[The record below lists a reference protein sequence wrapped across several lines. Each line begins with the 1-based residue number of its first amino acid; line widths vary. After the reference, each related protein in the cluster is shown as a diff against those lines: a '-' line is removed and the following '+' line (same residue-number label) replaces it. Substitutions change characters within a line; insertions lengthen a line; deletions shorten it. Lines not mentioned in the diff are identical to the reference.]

1 MNKRNRQSGFSL
13 IELLIVIAIIG
24 IIAAVAVPQLL
35 KSRIPA
41 NEAAAIQNLKRFN
54 EAQLTFSISRNNLY
68 GDTNTLY
75 TDKQISQGI
84 AEQLGA
90 TGKAISKAGYEG
102 SAASTADGPGG
113 LGTGYAV
120 ELHPTSPGATGVNYF
135 GSDSSGT
142 IWQSTTAPFGVG
154 GGVLTKPA
162 DARSIQ

>member
-1 MNKRNRQSGFSL
+1 MTKRKRESGFSL

-54 EAQLTFSISRNNLY
+54 EAQLTYSISHNNLFAAPPV
-68 GDTNTLY
+68 LY
-75 TDKQISQGI
+75 TDKQISQGV
-84 AEQLGA
+84 AEQFGA
-90 TGKAISKAGYEG
+90 TGTPVSKAGYEG
-102 SAASTADGPGG
+102 TAAATGDAPGG
-113 LGTGYAV
+113 LGTGYAA
-120 ELHPTSPGATGVNYF
+120 ELHPTSPGSTGVNYF
-135 GSDSSGT
+135 GTDSSGLVY
-142 IWQSTTAPFGVG
+142 QSATAAFGVG